1 MTTID
6 ILLTAL
12 AAVMAVATIV
22 FATLDRKAPL
32 WIVKPAAT
40 ISIIALAV
48 LRPGGGSPGVYKSF
62 LIAGLVFSLAGD
74 VFLIDPD
81 KLFKAGL
88 AAFLVAQILYIRA
101 FLSVTPAKVD
111 FLSVLPLLLF
121 GMFMMAILFP
131 HLGKL
136 KIPVAVYILVIT
148 VMAGLAADRYVV
160 MGGRLALRAFAGAI
174 LFLISDAIL
183 ALNKFARKIPYGRAM
198 NLTTYFIAQWLLAM
212 SI

>member
-12 AAVMAVATIV
+12 AAVSAVATIV
-22 FATLDRKAPL
+22 FATLERKAPL

-40 ISIIALAV
+40 LSIIALAV
-48 LRPGGGSPGVYKSF
+48 LRPGAESPAVYKAF
-62 LIAGLVFSLAGD
+62 MIAGLVLSLAGD
-74 VFLIDPD
+74 VFLIETD

-88 AAFLVAQILYIRA
+88 AAFLVAQLLYIRA

-111 FLSVLPLLLF
+111 FLSVLPLLVF

-136 KIPVAVYILVIT
+136 KIPVAVYVLVIT

-160 MGGRLALRAFAGAI
+160 MGGKLALRAFAGAT

-183 ALNKFARKIPYGRAM
+183 AINKFAKKIPYGRAL
-198 NLTTYFIAQWLLAM
+198 NLATYFAAQWLLAM

>member
-1 MTTID
+1 MTNID

-12 AAVMAVATIV
+12 AAAAAVATIV

-40 ISIIALAV
+40 ISILVLAV
-48 LRPGGGSPGVYKSF
+48 LRPGSESPAVYKTF
-62 LIAGLVFSLAGD
+62 MIAGLVFSLAGD
-74 VFLIDPD
+74 VLLIEQE

-88 AAFLVAQILYIRA
+88 GAFLIAQILYIRA

-111 FLSVLPLLLF
+111 FLSVLPLLIF

-136 KIPVAVYILVIT
+136 KIPVAVYVLVIT
-148 VMAGLAADRYVV
+148 VMAGLAADRFVV
-160 MGGRLALRAFAGAI
+160 MGGALALRAFAGAV

-183 ALNKFARKIPYGRAM
+183 AINKFAKKIPYGRA
-198 NLTTYFIAQWLLAM
+198 LKLATYFAAQWLLAM